1 MIEVIGVRF
10 KNRGKVYYFSPNGMK
25 AEEGQKVVVETAK
38 GLELADCAQ
47 GNHYVLEGRVVE
59 PLRPLVRLATAD
71 DLRVAEINKAREK
84 EAFGIC
90 LKKIAAH
97 KLEMKLVDVECSF
110 EGTKILFF
118 FTADGRVDFR
128 ELVKDLASVFRSRI
142 ELRQI
147 GVRDE
152 AKMLGGIGICGRPF
166 CCSQFL
172 DEFQPV
178 STKMAKLQSMSLNP
192 AKISGSCGRLMC
204 CLRYEQEA
212 YEELTK
218 NVPKNGAFVETR
230 DGFGNVAQVNLLRQT
245 VSVRLDNDRDNAV
258 HTYPAAEVATV
269 PGGRPK
275 DGSEPVSTLVLP
287 PEPEEKDE
295 APSDL
300 FSSWIMPDML
310 PEMPQERESQP
321 ERPAPEQASEIGAAA
336 GGRRRSSRR
345 GRGGARP
352 EGGEQPAKAEQGERG
367 EGLGAPRRA
376 GGQKRPQSEKPES
389 GRGGG
394 RGKPQEKK
402 AAVRPAGE
410 KRHAQKPQGERP
422 AEKKPQG
429 ERPAQPR
436 RAPEE
441 KKSRP
446 AQPRRS
452 ETRTEQAAAP
462 APAAEGKAGEAK
474 KSGSSRRRHYYGR
487 SRGGRDGGPKT
498 PPAAT

>member
-10 KNRGKVYYFSPNGMK
+10 KNRGKVYYFSPNGLK
-25 AEEGQKVVVETAK
+25 VEEGQKVVVETAK

-84 EAFGIC
+84 EAFDIC

-110 EGTKILFF
+110 EGNKILFF

-230 DGFGNVAQVNLLRQT
+230 DGFGSVAQVNLLRQT

-258 HTYPAAEVATV
+258 HTYPASEVVTV

-287 PEPEEKDE
+287 PEPERKDE
-295 APSDL
+295 EPANL

-310 PEMPQERESQP
+310 PEMPQETESRP
-321 ERPAPEQASEIGAAA
+321 AKPAPEHPAEAGA
-336 GGRRRSSRR
+336 GS
-345 GRGGARP
+345 
-352 EGGEQPAKAEQGERG
+352 
-367 EGLGAPRRA
+367 
-376 GGQKRPQSEKPES
+376 
-389 GRGGG
+389 GGG
-394 RGKPQEKK
+394 
-402 AAVRPAGE
+402 
-410 KRHAQKPQGERP
+410 
-422 AEKKPQG
+422 
-429 ERPAQPR
+429 
-436 RAPEE
+436 
-441 KKSRP
+441 
-446 AQPRRS
+446 
-452 ETRTEQAAAP
+452 
-462 APAAEGKAGEAK
+462 
-474 KSGSSRRRHYYGR
+474 SGPVSYTHLTL
-487 SRGGRDGGPKT
+487 PT
-498 PPAAT
+498 ILEV